1 MKFNWDEFRNG
12 KVAVN
17 CDTEEKAREFIKEC
31 HERGMK
37 WFFLNIN
44 DTNWSNFKES
54 TCYSYSLN
62 SGDLKFGHKSKF
74 EAVDYKIIK
83 WESEK
88 MKFKVGD
95 KVRVINNGLSFT
107 THTMANKWLREIKN
121 SKPYNYN
128 NAPKNGS
135 VGFVRDIVKA
145 PSFETPTL
153 ILEIENYSYLILMD
167 GVELI
172 ESLTEFTFQEVVARN
187 IPGVY
192 VNCND
197 DMARV
202 QSIEINEDGD
212 FGINADFKGLKEINL
227 GLGINHN
234 LKFKLQEPIKIATIY
249 KVEHKKDGKKYD
261 FISSQRLHKEMFVVC
276 DTSQGK
282 SYGRIVDIETREL
295 TEEEYKQ
302 YKECW
307 RA

>member
-1 MKFNWDEFRNG
+1 MMFNWDEFRNG

-31 HERGMK
+31 HDRGMK

-44 DTNWSNFKES
+44 DTNWSFFKES

-62 SGDLKFGHKSKF
+62 SEYLKFGHKSKF

-88 MKFKVGD
+88 MKLRCVDNEGIESWLTPGNEYEVMEESCTSYEVIGD
-95 KVRVINNGLSFT
+95 
-107 THTMANKWLREIKN
+107 
-121 SKPYNYN
+121 
-128 NAPKNGS
+128 
-135 VGFVRDIVKA
+135 
-145 PSFETPTL
+145 
-153 ILEIENYSYLILMD
+153 D
-167 GVELI
+167 GVVCECCKSRFELV
-172 ESLTEFTFQEVVARN
+172 EEPTEFTFQEVVARN

-192 VNCND
+192 ENCND
-197 DMARV
+197 NGARV
-202 QSIEINEDGD
+202 QSI
-212 FGINADFKGLKEINL
+212 GINQYGNFTINANFTGLMEANL

-234 LKFKLQEPIKIATIY
+234 LKFKLQEPKKKYVLYGI
-249 KVEHKKDGKKYD
+249 EHQEDGKIY
-261 FISSQRLHKEMFVVC
+261 FFRSRQNRVILNTTLVIC
-276 DTSQGK
+276 NTSKGK
-282 SYGRIVDIETREL
+282 SYGRAVQRVEKEL

>member
-37 WFFLNIN
+37 WFFSTVNE
-44 DTNWSNFKES
+44 TEWSKYKES

-62 SGDLKFGHKSKF
+62 SEDLKFGHKSKF

-83 WESEK
+83 WESEN

-95 KVRVINNGLSFT
+95 KVVKSDGSKWINADKYKTILSSGIYNDR
-107 THTMANKWLREIKN
+107 AKYRLSN
-121 SKPYNYN
+121 SDVFWFD
-128 NAPKNGS
+128 G
-135 VGFVRDIVKA
+135 
-145 PSFETPTL
+145 E
-153 ILEIENYSYLILMD
+153 LELYK
-167 GVELI
+167 
-172 ESLTEFTFQEVVARN
+172 ESQTEFTFQEVVARN

-192 VNCND
+192 ENCND
-197 DMARV
+197 DGARV
-202 QSIEINEDGD
+202 KSVEINEHGS
-212 FGINADFKGLKEINL
+212 FTINADFSGLIELDL
-227 GLGINHN
+227 GLGINEN
-234 LKFKLQEPIKIATIY
+234 LKFKLQESKKIATIY
-249 KVEHKKDGKKYD
+249 RVEHKKDGKKYD
-261 FISSQRLHKEMFVVC
+261 FISSQRLQKEMFVVC

-295 TEEEYKQ
+295 TEEEIKQ

>member
-1 MKFNWDEFRNG
+1 MVFNWDEFRNE
-12 KVAVN
+12 KVTVW
-17 CDTEEKAREFIKEC
+17 CDTEEKAKEFVEECFKRDISYFDRSKETDWYNYKENMC
-31 HERGMK
+31 YCIIGSNLCYGSK
-37 WFFLNIN
+37 SFFI
-44 DTNWSNFKES
+44 
-54 TCYSYSLN
+54 
-62 SGDLKFGHKSKF
+62 GDG
-74 EAVDYKIIK
+74 YKIIK
-83 WESEK
+83 WES
-88 MKFKVGD
+88 G
-95 KVRVINNGLSFT
+95 
-107 THTMANKWLREIKN
+107 
-121 SKPYNYN
+121 Y
-128 NAPKNGS
+128 
-135 VGFVRDIVKA
+135 
-145 PSFETPTL
+145 
-153 ILEIENYSYLILMD
+153 
-167 GVELI
+167 
-172 ESLTEFTFQEVVARN
+172 TEFTFQEVIARN

-234 LKFKLQEPIKIATIY
+234 LKFKLQKPIKIATIY
-249 KVEHKKDGKKYD
+249 RVEHKKDGKKYD

-295 TEEEYKQ
+295 TEEEIKQ